1 MKEKRKKEKGI
12 KENWKYAALISALL
26 IGWGSYSAGSK
37 AALQK
42 LDVFQLNLYVFL
54 AAFLVYFGIFV
65 WGKAKAHTKQDRAW
79 KEEKGKLM
87 LCGVLSWGYF
97 FFYNLAI
104 FKLPAMEASIINYCF
119 PVLIVIMDACMR
131 RAKIPGRVWIG
142 SLMGLAGVVVIM
154 TGGHLGDIRLS
165 NWKGD
170 LLALAAACC
179 WAMFSVLSS
188 TVKTSITR
196 ANLVYMTV
204 GSLLSVWA
212 AAWFSDF
219 VWLRAETLLLVLWM
233 GGISFALSNYLWL
246 YLVGHCSLQT
256 AAAVSFLTP
265 FVTVLLIAVLLG
277 ERISAGQMYG
287 LLLIMIGIGVQKIRR
302 RGCG

>member
-1 MKEKRKKEKGI
+1 M
-12 KENWKYAALISALL
+12 
-26 IGWGSYSAGSK
+26 
-37 AALQK
+37 
-42 LDVFQLNLYVFL
+42 
-54 AAFLVYFGIFV
+54 
-65 WGKAKAHTKQDRAW
+65 
-79 KEEKGKLM
+79 
-87 LCGVLSWGYF
+87 
-97 FFYNLAI
+97 
-104 FKLPAMEASIINYCF
+104 
-119 PVLIVIMDACMR
+119 
-131 RAKIPGRVWIG
+131 
-142 SLMGLAGVVVIM
+142 
-154 TGGHLGDIRLS
+154 GDIRLS

-170 LLALAAACC
+170 LLALAATCC

-287 LLLIMIGIGVQKIRR
+287 LLLIMIGIGVQKIRK